1 MKNLLIPLL
10 CSWTL
15 LLYSCK
21 QDPEPQL
28 PPETQTGANTFGC
41 IVNGKLWLPFQ
52 EDGSPAINAYLGS
65 SGTFALAAFL
75 EVGKTNTG
83 GKISN
88 SIALGLKG
96 LNKIGIYYLDE
107 RNTYI
112 DYANKQIKCYYLCYN
127 KPSFYY
133 TGKIEITRFDLGNN
147 IVSGK
152 FEATLKVPDC
162 DTIKITNGRFDVKP
176 L

>member
-1 MKNLLIPLL
+1 MKQLLIPLL

-41 IVNGKLWLPFQ
+41 MVNGKLWLPSQ
-52 EDGSPAINAYLGS
+52 EDGSPIINAYLGS
-65 SGTFALAAFL
+65 SGTFTVAAFIIL
-75 EVGKTNTG
+75 DRSSSG
-83 GKISN
+83 GEEYEN
-88 SIALGLKG
+88 IALGLKG
-96 LNKIGIYYLDE
+96 LNKTGTYYLDE
-107 RNTYI
+107 RNAYV
-112 DYANKQIKCYYLCYN
+112 DYGHDLKKCYYLN
-127 KPSFYY
+127 VISGSYY
-133 TGKIEITRFDLGNN
+133 TGKIEITRFDLTNN

-152 FEATLKVPDC
+152 FEATLKVPSC
-162 DTIKITNGRFDVKP
+162 DTIKITDGRFDVKP